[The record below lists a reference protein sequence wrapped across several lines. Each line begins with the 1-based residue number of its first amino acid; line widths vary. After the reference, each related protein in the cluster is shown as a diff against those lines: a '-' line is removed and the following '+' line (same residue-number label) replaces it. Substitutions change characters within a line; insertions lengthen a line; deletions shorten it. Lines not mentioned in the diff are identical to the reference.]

1 MDYALLGSSG
11 LRVLG
16 LALGTATFGVSPTEA
31 ETQWVIERYPIL
43 LLPSSTEPAFEQ
55 DADTHSADR
64 MRQLVR
70 AQ

>member
-1 MDYALLGSSG
+1 M
-11 LRVLG
+11 
-16 LALGTATFGVSPTEA
+16 EA
-31 ETQWVIERYPIL
+31 ETQRVIERYPIL